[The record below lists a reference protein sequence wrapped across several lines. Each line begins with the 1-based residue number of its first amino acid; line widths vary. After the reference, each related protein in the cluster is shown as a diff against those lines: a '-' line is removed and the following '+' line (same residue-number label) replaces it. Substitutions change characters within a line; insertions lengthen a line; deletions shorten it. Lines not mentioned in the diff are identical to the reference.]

1 MRDPKRIDP
10 FLKTIEK
17 IWKENPD
24 LRFGQ
29 LIENAIRAEY
39 LYYIEDDQAL
49 RALLSVYMP
58 ADTPADK

>member
-1 MRDPKRIDP
+1 MRDPKRIEP
-10 FLKTIEK
+10 FLKTIEE

-29 LIENAIRAEY
+29 LIDNAIRAEY
-39 LYYIEDDQAL
+39 LYYIEDDKAL
-49 RALLSVYMP
+49 AALLSVYRP

>member
-1 MRDPKRIDP
+1 MRDPERIEP
-10 FLKTIEK
+10 FLETIKK

-49 RALLSVYMP
+49 KSLLWVYRP
-58 ADTPADK
+58 ADPSLDK

>member
-1 MRDPKRIDP
+1 MRDPERIEP
-10 FLKTIEK
+10 FLETIKK

-58 ADTPADK
+58 TDK

>member
-10 FLKTIEK
+10 FLKTIKE

-39 LYYIEDDQAL
+39 LYYIEDDKAL
-49 RALLSVYMP
+49 AALLSVYRP
-58 ADTPADK
+58 TDPSTDK